1 MQLVGDRI
9 RRARRMKGWSQ
20 AGLASNLGVSTSAV
34 GHWERPDGHRPSCE
48 NLIEIAD
55 RLSVRLEWLAVGRG
69 RMYHAGSVDADIGT
83 VLNGEEEA
91 LLKSYQNLP
100 SSSRALLMQ
109 FIEALA
115 ASPEIVARDAKQPRN
130 GTNRRAILG

>member
-69 RMYHAGSVDADIGT
+69 TMYHDGSVDANFGT
-83 VLNGEEEA
+83 VLNGEETA
-91 LLKSYQNLP
+91 LVKSYQNLP
-100 SSSRALLMQ
+100 SSSRTLLFQ
-109 FIEALA
+109 LIEALI
-115 ASPEIVARDAKQPRN
+115 ASPEIVASDSKKPGN
-130 GTNRRAILG
+130 GTNRGTCLG

>member
-20 AGLASNLGVSTSAV
+20 AGLARSLGVSTSAV
-34 GHWERPDGHRPSCE
+34 GHWERPDGHQPSCE
-48 NLIEIAD
+48 NLIEIANH
-55 RLSVRLEWLAVGRG
+55 LSVSVEWLAVGRG
-69 RMYHAGSVDADIGT
+69 TMYRTGSVDANIGT

-109 FIEALA
+109 FIEALTT
-115 ASPEIVARDAKQPRN
+115 SPEIIARDSKQPGN
-130 GTNRRAILG
+130 GTSRRTCLG